1 MQQILSEI
9 RDKFR
14 TIHQNSVLLT
24 RSQTFLLHLIL
35 RDVRSSEIYVALR
48 KHHHQKIIAI
58 SIWYME

>member
-35 RDVRSSEIYVALR
+35 RDVRSSEFINELV
-48 KHHHQKIIAI
+48 KSFI
-58 SIWYME
+58 SSPLAGGD